1 MTEPSEPTVHV
12 LADAQTLAQEVAAR
26 FLAHVREA
34 QGDDGTAHVVLTGG
48 TVADLVHREI
58 AVHAERADVDWARV
72 AFWWGDERIVASDS
86 DDRNELQAR
95 RAMLDRLAVSEANI
109 HPIPSSDVAS
119 AAEAAAR
126 YADELAQVPD
136 LFDLVMLGVGPDGHV
151 ASLFPGHPQLGA
163 SGDTV
168 AVLDSPKPPP
178 ERVSLTFGRLNSA
191 RQTWVMA
198 SGSGKADAVAA
209 ALQDGDVDE
218 IPARGVRPRG
228 QLRWFLDEDA
238 SPGQ

>member
-1 MTEPSEPTVHV
+1 MTESTVHV
-12 LADAQTLAQEVAAR
+12 LADAQTLAHEVAAR

-34 QGDDGTAHVVLTGG
+34 QGEDGTAHVVLTGG
-48 TVADLVHREI
+48 TIADLVHREI
-58 AVHAERADVDWARV
+58 ADQAERTDVDWGRV

-95 RAMLDRLAVSEANI
+95 RAMLDRLAVSDANI
-109 HPIPSSDVAS
+109 HPVPSSELANARE
-119 AAEAAAR
+119 AAER
-126 YADELAQVPD
+126 YADELAQAPN

-151 ASLFPGHPQLGA
+151 ASLFPGHPQLEA

-178 ERVSLTFGRLNSA
+178 ERVSLTFERLNSA

-198 SGSGKADAVAA
+198 SGSGKAEAVAA
-209 ALQDGDVDE
+209 ALQDGDVHE

-228 QLRWFLDEDA
+228 ELHWFLDEDA
-238 SPGQ
+238 SAGR